1 MSANTLNNM
10 KNVIDFK
17 DINFSVIASHLKY
30 NRKSYKKQKLVE
42 KAFEIANEVLI
53 LKQKES

>member
-1 MSANTLNNM
+1 MSANTSNNM
-10 KNVIDFK
+10 KNIIDFK
-17 DINFSVIASHLKY
+17 DINFEVIASHLKY

-53 LKQKES
+53 NKQKEQ